1 MTGQTNP
8 VKHEVVFTLSEQ
20 GKARATALLARC
32 GHNNMSLLIARG
44 LALVEWV
51 EDQADL
57 GRSVAGVMYGEGE
70 DGEPLIA
77 ELQER
82 SELLKPLPRLQS
94 VPVKESEPVTPTSA
108 PAAQVEP
115 APAPAAVVTAQAPAP
130 APASTVSPELS
141 AKLVPRPKTA
151 PAPAPAPRRRGQNR
165 RAAQLNAHL
174 PDDNGPVKTFTWVR
188 WKCGQEKR
196 SPPILIG
203 DDRALPGELR
213 LEHLA
218 ELERMS
224 VDARHATHFLVTKDG
239 FLFFYGF
246 VPGKG
251 WHFLE
256 DGSMQLRYDDQCNGG
271 LFAIFPVV
279 MAVEYLRRLANP
291 TREVAS
297 A

>member
-20 GKARATALLARC
+20 GKARAAALLARC
-32 GHNNMSLLIARG
+32 GHNNMPLLIARG

-82 SELLKPLPRLQS
+82 PELLKPHPRQQS
-94 VPVKESEPVTPTSA
+94 VSVKESEPVTPTSA
-108 PAAQVEP
+108 PAGQVEP
-115 APAPAAVVTAQAPAP
+115 APAAVVVAPAP
-130 APASTVSPELS
+130 VSTVSPELA
-141 AKLVPRPKTA
+141 AKLVPRPKTPQA
-151 PAPAPAPRRRGQNR
+151 PASAPRRRGSNR

-174 PDDNGPVKTFTWVR
+174 PDDTGPVKTFTWVR

-218 ELERMS
+218 ELDRMS

-251 WHFLE
+251 WHYLE

-291 TREVAS
+291 SREVAS